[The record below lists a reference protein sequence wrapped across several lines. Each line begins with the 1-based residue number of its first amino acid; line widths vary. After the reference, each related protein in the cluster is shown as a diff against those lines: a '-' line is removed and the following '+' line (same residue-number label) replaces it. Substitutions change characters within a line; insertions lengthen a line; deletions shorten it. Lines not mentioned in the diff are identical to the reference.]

1 MKKALTGVI
10 IGIFMMQF
18 IGTASAQL
26 IVDQGFVDV
35 PMGSKYFTSVKHF
48 QDAGIIQG
56 YGDGTFRPDQEATR
70 AEALKIIL
78 LSSGKTVTESDIG
91 NIFPDVGAADWFYE
105 YVKAAKNLEIV
116 EGYNDG
122 NFKPHQT
129 QNIAETLKMI
139 LLTNSISVSA
149 VADGTLVFPD
159 VNGELWFAPYALYAK
174 DKNIVEP
181 QGDGNLN
188 GGSGVTRGE
197 LVELMYRM
205 EIVLN
210 QGGEPFDIST
220 NWLEKSFPEQG
231 FKTKM
236 PFDWRVVYNEDQIVF
251 WHPDTVNHQSTY
263 EVPYPYSGSIT
274 FHLDTNDDGLNGQQ
288 IKDNLEMVYKSDFG
302 SYQKSSHNFGG
313 FAVFNLTVSP
323 VHDDYYMFV
332 PNEDVLHMYTS
343 YGWSDLTDHLKE
355 QIDKILENVEYVNPN
370 TASGGTEA
378 PVEVD
383 VMTTARN
390 QILVEGLGQNT
401 LDLFTDRVN
410 IETDT
415 IGVGTGPIDYFY
427 SASYDVTLKYER
439 ASDTILDI
447 QTGQTSAF

>member
-1 MKKALTGVI
+1 MKKTLTGIVV
-10 IGIFMMQF
+10 GIYLMQF

-26 IVDQGFVDV
+26 VQSSFPDV
-35 PMGSKYFTSVKHF
+35 PVGSKHYVAVEHFHTS
-48 QDAGIIQG
+48 GIIEG
-56 YGDGTFRPDQEATR
+56 YSDGTFRPDQEATR

-78 LSSGKTVTESDIG
+78 LSSGKTINESDVG
-91 NIFPDVGAADWFYE
+91 NIFPDVNSGDWFYE

-116 EGYNDG
+116 VGYDDG

-139 LLTNSISVSA
+139 LLTNDVQISDVSDA
-149 VADGTLVFPD
+149 TLVFPD

-174 DKNIVEP
+174 DKNIIEP

-188 GGSGVTRGE
+188 AGRGVTRGE

-205 EIVLN
+205 EMVN
-210 QGGEPFDIST
+210 KQDGEPFDIST
-220 NWLEKSFPEQG
+220 NWLDKSFPEQG

-251 WHPDTVNHQSTY
+251 WHPDTVNHQSSY
-263 EVPYPYSGSIT
+263 EVPYPYSASIT
-274 FHLDTNDDGLNGQQ
+274 FHLDSNDDGLTGQQ

-302 SYQKSSHNFGG
+302 SYQKSSHTFGSY
-313 FAVFNLTVSP
+313 AVFNLTVSP

-332 PNEDVLHMYTS
+332 PNDDVLHMYTA

-355 QIDKILENVEYVNPN
+355 QIDKILENVEYINPSS
-370 TASGGTEA
+370 TGET
-378 PVEVD
+378 D
-383 VMTTARN
+383 VLTTARN
-390 QILVEGLGQNT
+390 QILVEGLGQAT
-401 LDLFTDRVN
+401 LDLFSDLTN

-427 SASYDVTLKYER
+427 SAAYDITLKYER
-439 ASDTILDI
+439 ASDTVLDI